1 VQRGLARKRRE
12 VRPYASCNA
21 PNADHSRSPFS
32 TLESLCRRPRAISF
46 YLVILDLAGFAAL
59 LLWGV
64 HMVQTGVQRTFG
76 PKLRSFLTAA
86 LSSRVRAFGAGAAV
100 TVALQSSTA
109 TALMLTAFSAGG
121 LVELAPALSVMLGAN
136 VGTTIV
142 VQLLSFDVVAVAPL
156 LVLAGVILFRRAE
169 HASHD
174 FGRVLIGLGL
184 VLTALHQFLTLLGP
198 IVADPRTHVLLD
210 HAREYLPLAILG
222 AALLTW
228 AAHSSVVT
236 VLLAMSMVAKNM
248 LPLEAGLA
256 LVLGANLGSAI
267 NPLLEGANWSDPA
280 SQRVPFGNL
289 LTRLAGV
296 AAVVAGFRFLAPY
309 AGQLG
314 PDPARAL
321 ANFHTLFNLALA
333 AAFLP
338 WIRGYAKL
346 IVRLLPQ
353 RSEGI
358 EPGAPLYLDPAI
370 RETPSLALGAATR
383 EALRMADT
391 LEAMLAGLRLAI
403 AAPTRGGIEAAKRLD
418 DVLDRL
424 NTAIKAYLIS
434 IAPGALKPADAER
447 LAQVLAFATNMEHA
461 GDLVDRNLLSVAERR
476 LQRGVSFSPEGQ
488 ADLVR
493 LVDRVNANVR
503 LAASLFVSGDEHAA
517 RLLVAEKE
525 AFRTLESEAVN
536 AHYQR
541 LQSGNVS
548 TVETSSLHL
557 DALRDLK
564 QVNSHLIEGA
574 AYPVLRARGALL
586 PTRLRTAAERS

>member
-1 VQRGLARKRRE
+1 
-12 VRPYASCNA
+12 
-21 PNADHSRSPFS
+21 
-32 TLESLCRRPRAISF
+32 
-46 YLVILDLAGFAAL
+46 
-59 LLWGV
+59 
-64 HMVQTGVQRTFG
+64 MVQTGVQRTFG

-86 LSSRVRAFGAGAAV
+86 VSNRYKAFGAGAAV

-136 VGTTIV
+136 VGTTVV
-142 VQLLSFDVVAVAPL
+142 VQLLSFDVVALAPL

-169 HASHD
+169 DAPHD

-198 IVADPRTHVLLD
+198 IVADPRAHMLLQ
-210 HAREYLPLAILG
+210 HAGEYLPIAILG
-222 AALLTW
+222 AAILTW

-248 LPLEAGLA
+248 LPLDAGLA
-256 LVLGANLGSAI
+256 LVLGANLGSAL
-267 NPLLEGANWSDPA
+267 NPLLEGAKWSDPA

-289 LTRLAGV
+289 LTRLVGV
-296 AAVVAGFRFLAPY
+296 AAVVAGFRLLAPY
-309 AGQLG
+309 AIRLG

-333 AAFLP
+333 VAFLP
-338 WIRGYAKL
+338 WIRSYARL
-346 IVRLLPQ
+346 VVRLLPQ
-353 RSEGI
+353 RAEGI

-391 LEAMLAGLRLAI
+391 LEAMLAGLRIAF
-403 AAPTRGGIEAAKRLD
+403 AAPSRGGIEAIKQLD

-434 IAPGALKPADAER
+434 IAPSALKPADAER

-461 GDLVDRNLLSVAERR
+461 GDLVDRNLLSIAERR
-476 LQRGVSFSPEGQ
+476 LQRGVSFSPEGE

-493 LVDRVNANVR
+493 LVDRVSANVR
-503 LAASLFVSGDEHAA
+503 LAASLFVSGDEDAA
-517 RLLVAEKE
+517 RMLVAEKE
-525 AFRTLESEAVN
+525 AFRSVEADAVS

-586 PTRLRTAAERS
+586 PTRLRTAGKR